1 MRESDDP
8 IESEG
13 IKRARKIVSEADLV
27 MVVVDT
33 STGYRDIDSWI
44 SDIVDIGRCLLVQN
58 KIDLS
63 GYETRPHFQT
73 SYKSVVEI
81 SALTSYGRENLIKKA
96 LDSLPVDLAADGV
109 VLTRQRHYECMRC
122 MIGSTQDAL
131 RLLASGEPDECIA
144 AELQTALLS
153 LGQLLGESVD
163 DDVLNSIFSEF
174 CIGK

>member
-1 MRESDDP
+1 
-8 IESEG
+8 
-13 IKRARKIVSEADLV
+13 
-27 MVVVDT
+27 
-33 STGYRDIDSWI
+33 
-44 SDIVDIGRCLLVQN
+44 
-58 KIDLS
+58 
-63 GYETRPHFQT
+63 
-73 SYKSVVEI
+73 
-81 SALTSYGRENLIKKA
+81 
-96 LDSLPVDLAADGV
+96 
-109 VLTRQRHYECMRC
+109 

>member
-1 MRESDDP
+1 
-8 IESEG
+8 
-13 IKRARKIVSEADLV
+13 
-27 MVVVDT
+27 
-33 STGYRDIDSWI
+33 
-44 SDIVDIGRCLLVQN
+44 
-58 KIDLS
+58 
-63 GYETRPHFQT
+63 
-73 SYKSVVEI
+73 
-81 SALTSYGRENLIKKA
+81 
-96 LDSLPVDLAADGV
+96 LPVDLAADGV